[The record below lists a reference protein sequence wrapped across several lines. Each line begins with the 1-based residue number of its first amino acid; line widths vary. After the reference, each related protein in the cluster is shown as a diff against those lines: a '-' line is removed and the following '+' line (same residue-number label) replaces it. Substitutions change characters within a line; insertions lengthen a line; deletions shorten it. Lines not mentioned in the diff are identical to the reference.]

1 MHLLKIHGRIR
12 HQIKKGHCKGVEV
25 FTMRIFKT
33 IIGNDIRYVCAP
45 KSTKVSAEYEIISDV
60 TKQIKINPYHVLDEL
75 DKTNLSEPV
84 KEHIC
89 ALLNE
94 HNKRIRKEV

>member
-1 MHLLKIHGRIR
+1 MYLQKLCVTIDNK
-12 HQIKKGHCKGVEV
+12 KKGAPQRCRGKS
-25 FTMRIFKT
+25 MRIFKT

-75 DKTNLSEPV
+75 DKTDLPEPV
-84 KEHIC
+84 KELIC
-89 ALLNE
+89 ALLDE

>member
-1 MHLLKIHGRIR
+1 
-12 HQIKKGHCKGVEV
+12 
-25 FTMRIFKT
+25 MRIFKT
-33 IIGNDIRYVCAP
+33 IIGSEIRYVCAP

-60 TKQIKINPYHVLDEL
+60 TKQVKINPYHVLDEL
-75 DKTNLSEPV
+75 DKTDLAEPG
-84 KEHIC
+84 KELIC